1 MTRSR
6 AVRRGGKSIGY
17 INPGLSSVSGPINAG
32 DLCSYSTSPIS
43 QDPTILGIDKG
54 DLSDPRSRLTIG
66 NGSALP
72 ALPSISGS
80 KDACCCIVG
89 LWYGNPCLGRGESI
103 HDTIWSK
110 RISRGRDI
118 FPVHSP
124 IRCLEH
130 CFPCQSPSCGRID
143 HAQ

>member
-1 MTRSR
+1 MTRCR
-6 AVRRGGKSIGY
+6 AIRRGSKSIGY
-17 INPGLSSVSGPINAG
+17 INPRLSSVSGPINAG

-54 DLSDPRSRLTIG
+54 DLSNPRSSLTIG
-66 NGSALP
+66 DGSALL
-72 ALPSISGS
+72 ALPSIRGS

-103 HDTIWSK
+103 HETIWSK
-110 RISRGRDI
+110 RISRGRTL

-124 IRCLEH
+124 ISWL
-130 CFPCQSPSCGRID
+130 PP
-143 HAQ
+143 